1 MEILLSHW
9 STFKVATA
17 VIVFIVY
24 VVVDGMYAYYTLAV
38 TEKKAFKSATTGALM
53 HFLIAFGVLSYVE
66 NYLYVVP
73 LVLGSWAGTYVV
85 VRKSVTFNH
94 VG

>member
-9 STFKVATA
+9 ATFKIINALL
-17 VIVFIVY
+17 VFIVY

-38 TEKKAFKSATTGALM
+38 TEKRAFKSATTGALM

-66 NYLYVVP
+66 NYLYVLP
-73 LVLGSWAGTYVV
+73 LVLGSWVGTYLVV
-85 VRKSVTFNH
+85 SCSARFK
-94 VG
+94 